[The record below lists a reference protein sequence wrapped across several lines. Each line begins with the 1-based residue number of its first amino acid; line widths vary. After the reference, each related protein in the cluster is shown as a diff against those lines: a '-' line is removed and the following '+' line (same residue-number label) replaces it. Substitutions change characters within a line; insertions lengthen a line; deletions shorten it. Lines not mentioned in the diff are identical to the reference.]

1 MIDHQAVPSSRNP
14 KKRRVPDAAG
24 KEAAARH
31 RISAT
36 HNTYVVANYTGDNFS
51 AGL

>member
-1 MIDHQAVPSSRNP
+1 MTHARP
-14 KKRRVPDAAG
+14 AAE

-36 HNTYVVANYTGDNFS
+36 HNTYAGAYYTGDNFS

>member
-1 MIDHQAVPSSRNP
+1 MIDRQAVPSSQSP
-14 KKRRVPDAAG
+14 KAWRVPDAAG

-36 HNTYVVANYTGDNFS
+36 HNTYVAANYTGDNFS